1 MSVVSLTLG
10 NYIMIA
16 ELLGLWVML
25 ESNVHLKK
33 YNDTQGHDVEY
44 RLKVKSGEWRWFH
57 SLGRLLRR
65 ENGLPLSYVGMFV
78 DITEKKTFMKKHFL
92 L

>member
-33 YNDTQGHDVEY
+33 RTIMVTRGVILLIFTEA
-44 RLKVKSGEWRWFH
+44 LLWGIERWTRELDH
-57 SLGRLLRR
+57 LTTLRIILT
-65 ENGLPLSYVGMFV
+65 GTVLA
-78 DITEKKTFMKKHFL
+78 K
-92 L
+92 